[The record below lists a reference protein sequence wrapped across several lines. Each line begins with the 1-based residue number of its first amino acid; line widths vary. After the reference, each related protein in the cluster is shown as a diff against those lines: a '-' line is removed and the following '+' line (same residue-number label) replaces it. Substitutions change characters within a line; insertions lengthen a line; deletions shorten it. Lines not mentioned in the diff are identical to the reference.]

1 MIDKAFVKHIK
12 KIYISSQSADPSPP
26 LGTILGNLGV
36 IQILF
41 VLVLILLLKLYL
53 IIFL

>member
-1 MIDKAFVKHIK
+1 M
-12 KIYISSQSADPSPP
+12 ADPSPP

-41 VLVLILLLKLYL
+41 VQVLICILRIYL
-53 IIFL
+53 NIFF